1 MDNPRRLWVKHN
13 HPKLFHQ
20 QVGIV
25 IGSTPVTIMGNRF
38 LLDYPNKVAVKCSR
52 RLTDAEIGD
61 ECKRFLSMAS
71 QGAVLVSPCISHGE
85 KEVMGCAFEAGYP
98 IILLLE
104 NGFSPYQKPSGR
116 QFDACSEGRLL
127 LVAPWPHHDDYRKI
141 TRTQCEALNAL
152 SRDISNGNFHLG

>member
-1 MDNPRRLWVKHN
+1 
-13 HPKLFHQ
+13 
-20 QVGIV
+20 
-25 IGSTPVTIMGNRF
+25 
-38 LLDYPNKVAVKCSR
+38 
-52 RLTDAEIGD
+52 
-61 ECKRFLSMAS
+61 MAS

-141 TRTQCEALNAL
+141 TRAQCEALNAL